1 MPSENNRRR
10 TPAFSSPKSAQS
22 EKKTAQHSPF
32 AGCTIIGAAGVVMV
46 FLVGFT
52 IWSLLRVTDAMESFT
67 QETAA
72 PTPILDPAKHETA
85 FNDLARRL
93 DGFQASI
100 LAGDPAELAL
110 SALDINLAIA
120 AHEPFKDLRST
131 FYVQSITEREL
142 TVQISYPINGKPLG
156 DGGNRYLNGTFYG
169 VPVLDSGHLLVEMR
183 TIDSL
188 KGDVPDQFVAHLSD
202 HQITAPYLEDP
213 VLGPLMKKLTG
224 VKMAQDALILT
235 ADPAKETPGKQAL
248 TRDEFEKTKVIA
260 LVSLGSV
267 MAIISLFLFIFLNRK
282 DSKTKN

>member
-10 TPAFSSPKSAQS
+10 SPASSSPKSTQS
-22 EKKTAQHSPF
+22 EKKPAQHSPF

-67 QETAA
+67 QET
-72 PTPILDPAKHETA
+72 PVLTPVLDPAKHETA

-100 LAGDPAELAL
+100 LAGESAELAL
-110 SALDINLAIA
+110 SAIDINLAIA
-120 AHEPFKDLRST
+120 AHEPFKDLRNT

-156 DGGNRYLNGTFYG
+156 DGSNRYLNGTFYG
-169 VPVLDSGHLLVEMR
+169 VPTLDSGHLLVEMR

-213 VLGPLMKKLTG
+213 ILGPLMKKLTS
-224 VKMAQDALILT
+224 VQLAENTLILS
-235 ADPAKETPGKQAL
+235 ADSTKEAPGKQPL

-267 MAIISLFLFIFLNRK
+267 MAVISLFLFVFLNRK
-282 DSKTKN
+282 EAQTKN

>member
-1 MPSENNRRR
+1 M
-10 TPAFSSPKSAQS
+10 
-22 EKKTAQHSPF
+22 
-32 AGCTIIGAAGVVMV
+32 I

-67 QETAA
+67 QESAV
-72 PTPILDPAKHETA
+72 PTPVLDPAKHETA
-85 FNDLARRL
+85 FNDLSRRL

-100 LAGDPAELAL
+100 LAKEEATLSL
-110 SALDINLAIA
+110 SAIDINLAIA

-131 FYVQSITEREL
+131 FYVQSITEKEL

-169 VPVLDSGHLLVEMR
+169 VPELDSGHLLIEMR

-213 VLGPLMKKLTG
+213 VLGPLMKKLTA
-224 VKMAQDALILT
+224 VKLTEGALILT
-235 ADPAKETPGKQAL
+235 AYPTQEPPGQQEL
-248 TRDEFEKTKVIA
+248 TREEIEKTKIVA
-260 LVSLGSV
+260 LVSLGGV
-267 MAIISLFLFIFLNRK
+267 MALIAVFLFLFLNRK
-282 DSKTKN
+282 EGKTKN